1 MWNFDRYER
10 WVAQKKDWVQP
21 TQAAPLQEERAAP
34 APQAK
39 IQRREIVPTV
49 IKDDSMEIS
58 IEEDADLDEL
68 AKRIEK
74 RTR

>member
-1 MWNFDRYER
+1 
-10 WVAQKKDWVQP
+10 
-21 TQAAPLQEERAAP
+21 LQEERAAP
-34 APQAK
+34 APQPK
-39 IQRREIVPTV
+39 IQRREIVPSV
-49 IKDDSMEIS
+49 VKDDSMEIS